1 MAGEI
6 REVSRKRCSV
16 RGVVLLLGALAT
28 GVLLATRIYVLS
40 ELLFFLGLAGMLC
53 VGVAGALSVALVVRA
68 GVLGVAEWMQN
79 SRHAGQQKFW
89 ASRRIRQI
97 SSYRGN

>member
-6 REVSRKRCSV
+6 REVSRKRRSA
-16 RGVVLLLGALAT
+16 RGVVLLLGALTT

-68 GVLGVAEWMQN
+68 GVLWIAKWMQN
-79 SRHAGQQKFW
+79 SRHLGQQNFW
-89 ASRRIRQI
+89 ASRRIRQF